1 MSVTTHRWGDVVA
14 SVFQLNDRERIP
26 KHQHPYEHSTC
37 VVRGSSN
44 VCVWYPDGLVEFEMR
59 PGDSYATMPA
69 DIEHEITAIEN
80 DTIIINM
87 HTLTAPAAPGTA
99 GADGGIAYDD

>member
-1 MSVTTHRWGDVVA
+1 MSVTSHRWGDVVA

-26 KHQHPYEHSTC
+26 KHQHSYEHSTY

-44 VCVWYPDGLVEFEMR
+44 VCVWYPDGPVEFEMR
-59 PGDSYATMPA
+59 PGDSYATMPSNI
-69 DIEHEITAIEN
+69 DHEITAIED

-87 HTLTAPAAPGTA
+87 HTVVALGPP
-99 GADGGIAYDD
+99 GIAGTDGEISFDD

>member
-1 MSVTTHRWGDVVA
+1 
-14 SVFQLNDRERIP
+14 
-26 KHQHPYEHSTC
+26 
-37 VVRGSSN
+37 
-44 VCVWYPDGLVEFEMR
+44 MR